1 MKLAPWNLGDPLIE
15 YDLVIKDGRV
25 ATTEGVSMMDVA
37 IEGGEIAALGRG
49 FEARRTI
56 DAAGRLVLPGGVD
69 AHCHIEQ
76 LSGGGL
82 MNADTFETAT
92 RSAAFGG
99 TTTVISFAAQHR
111 GDRLRDVVENYSR
124 LAAAGAV
131 TDYAFHLWI
140 SDPTPETLEQDLPRL
155 IESGHRSIKI
165 FMTYDRVRL
174 IDEQILDVMMVAR
187 KHGALICAHAEN
199 HGMIKWMAERL
210 VARGYIEPKFHGV
223 SHPRVCEIEAFE
235 RLIRFSQLL
244 DQPIMLFHVSTA
256 EGAAVVRRA
265 RGEGIKVF
273 AETCP
278 QYLFLTAQDLDRPGL
293 EGAKWMCSPPPRTT
307 SDQDAL
313 WRGLDLGDLQVVS
326 SDHAPYRFDSS
337 GKLAAGSHPDF
348 KQIANGLPGLETRLP
363 LLFDAMVS
371 QGRSSLEKFVEL
383 TATAP
388 ARIYGLHPRK
398 GAIAVGA
405 DADIAI
411 WNPDREVTLTDDG
424 LHDNAGYNPFAGR
437 RLKGW
442 PETVLRRGETII
454 ADGSL
459 QAAPGSGQL
468 QLRGCSA
475 AMRPTGRLSPEFD
488 PAANFGAQLL

>member
-1 MKLAPWNLGDPLIE
+1 MIE
-15 YDLVIKDGRV
+15 YDLVVKGGNV
-25 ATTEGVSMMDVA
+25 ATTEGISTMDVA
-37 IEGGEIAALGRG
+37 IRDGQTVALGRSLQQG
-49 FEARRTI
+49 RRTI
-56 DAAGRLVLPGGVD
+56 DATGKLVLPGGVD
-69 AHCHIEQ
+69 AHCHIQQ

-99 TTTVISFAAQHR
+99 TTTVISFATQHR
-111 GDRLRDVVENYSR
+111 GDSLREVVETYSR

-140 SDPTPETLEQDLPRL
+140 SDPTPETLEHDLPSL
-155 IESGHRSIKI
+155 IEAGHRSIKI

-174 IDEQILDVMMVAR
+174 LDEQVLDVMMVAR
-187 KHGALICAHAEN
+187 KHGALVCAHAEN

-210 VARGYIEPKFHGV
+210 VSRGYVEPKYHSI

-256 EGAAVVRRA
+256 EGAAVIRRA

-278 QYLFLTAQDLDRPGL
+278 QYLFLTAQDLGRPDL
-293 EGAKWMCSPPPRTT
+293 EGAKWMCSPPPRSTA
-307 SDQDAL
+307 DQEAL
-313 WRGLDLGDLQVVS
+313 WRALELGDLQVVS
-326 SDHAPYRFDSS
+326 SDHAPYRFDAS
-337 GKLAAGSHPDF
+337 GKLSAGPNPDF

-363 LLFDAMVS
+363 LLFDSMVS
-371 QGRSSLEKFVEL
+371 QGRSSLEKFVEV

-388 ARIYGLHPRK
+388 AKIYGLHPRK

-411 WNPDREVTLTDDG
+411 WDANREVTLTDDG
-424 LHDNAGYNPFAGR
+424 LHDNVGYNPFAGR
-437 RLKGW
+437 RLRGW
-442 PETVLRRGETII
+442 PEMVLRRGDVII
-454 ADGSL
+454 ADGAL
-459 QAAPGSGQL
+459 CAAPGSGQL
-468 QLRGCSA
+468 QLRGRA
-475 AMRPTGRLSPEFD
+475 ASMQPTGRLSPEFD
-488 PAANFGAQLL
+488 PASNFGAQLL

>member
-1 MKLAPWNLGDPLIE
+1 LVE
-15 YDLVIKDGRV
+15 YDLVIKGGCV
-25 ATTEGVSMMDVA
+25 ATTEGVSTMDVA
-37 IEGGEIAALGRG
+37 VHDGAIAALGRNLPPAG
-49 FEARRTI
+49 RTI
-56 DAAGRLVLPGGVD
+56 DAAGRFVLPGGVD

-76 LSGGGL
+76 LSGAGL

-140 SDPTPETLEQDLPRL
+140 SDPTPETLAQDLPYL

-174 IDEQILDVMMVAR
+174 LDEQVLDVMMVAR
-187 KHGALICAHAEN
+187 RHGALVCAHAEN
-199 HGMIKWMAERL
+199 HGMIKWMADRL
-210 VARGYIEPKFHGV
+210 VSRGYVEPKYHGV

-293 EGAKWMCSPPPRTT
+293 EGAKWMCSPPPRTVA
-307 SDQDAL
+307 DQEAL
-313 WRGLDLGDLQVVS
+313 WRALELGDLQVVS
-326 SDHAPYRFDSS
+326 SDHAPYRFDGG
-337 GKLAAGSHPDF
+337 GKLSAGPNPDF

-363 LLFDAMVS
+363 LLCDAMVS
-371 QGRSSLEKFVEL
+371 QGRSSLEKFVDL
-383 TATAP
+383 SATAP
-388 ARIYGLHPRK
+388 AKIYGLHPRK
-398 GAIAVGA
+398 GSITVGA

-411 WNPDREVTLTDDG
+411 WNPDREVTFTENG
-424 LHDNAGYNPFAGR
+424 LHDNVGYNPFAGR
-437 RLKGW
+437 TLKGW
-442 PETVLRRGETII
+442 PETVLRRGDVII
-454 ADGSL
+454 ADGTL
-459 QAAPGSGQL
+459 QVAPGSGEL
-468 QLRGCSA
+468 QMRERA
-475 AMRPTGRLSPEFD
+475 ASMRPTGSLSPEFD
-488 PAANFGAQLL
+488 PTTNFGAQLL

>member
-1 MKLAPWNLGDPLIE
+1 ME
-15 YDLVIKDGRV
+15 YDLVVKGGIV
-25 ATTEGVSMMDVA
+25 ATTEGVSTMDVA
-37 IEGGEIAALGRG
+37 IQDGTIAALGRSLQ
-49 FEARRTI
+49 ARRTI
-56 DAAGRLVLPGGVD
+56 DAASKIVLPGGVD
-69 AHCHIEQ
+69 AHCHIQQ

-111 GDRLRDVVENYSR
+111 GDRLKDVVENYSH

-140 SDPTPETLEQDLPRL
+140 SDPTPETLERDLPDL
-155 IESGHRSIKI
+155 IEAGHRSIKI

-174 IDEQILDVMMVAR
+174 LDEQILDVMMVAR
-187 KHGALICAHAEN
+187 KHSALICAHAEN
-199 HGMIKWMAERL
+199 HGMIKWMADRL
-210 VARGYIEPKFHGV
+210 VTRSYVAPKFHGV

-256 EGAAVVRRA
+256 EGAAVIRRA
-265 RGEGIKVF
+265 RGEGIKVC

-278 QYLFLTAQDLDRPGL
+278 QYLFLSAQDLDRTGL
-293 EGAKWMCSPPPRTT
+293 EGAKWMCSPPPRSAT
-307 SDQDAL
+307 DHEAL
-313 WRGLDLGDLQVVS
+313 WRALELGDLQVVS
-326 SDHAPYRFDSS
+326 SDHAPYRFDGS
-337 GKLAAGSHPDF
+337 GKLAAGPNPDF

-371 QGRSSLEKFVEL
+371 RGKSSLEKFVEL

-388 ARIYGLHPRK
+388 AKIYGLHPRK
-398 GAIAVGA
+398 GAIAVDA

-411 WNPDREVTLTDDG
+411 WNPDREVILTDDG
-424 LHDNAGYNPFAGR
+424 LHDNVGYNPFAGR
-437 RLKGW
+437 RLRGW
-442 PETVLRRGETII
+442 PEIVLRRGDVII
-454 ADGSL
+454 ADGKL

-468 QLRGCSA
+468 QLRARA
-475 AMRPTGRLSPEFD
+475 ASMQPTGKLSPEFD
-488 PAANFGAQLL
+488 PATNFGAQLL

>member
-1 MKLAPWNLGDPLIE
+1 M
-15 YDLVIKDGRV
+15 YDLVIKGGSL
-25 ATTEGVSMMDVA
+25 ATVDGVSTADVA
-37 IEGGEIAALGRG
+37 VDRGQIVALGRDLPHG
-49 FEARRTI
+49 RRNI
-56 DAAGRLVLPGGVD
+56 DATGKLILPGGVD
-69 AHCHIEQ
+69 ANCHIQQ

-111 GDRLRDVVENYSR
+111 GDSLREVVENYSR
-124 LAAAGAV
+124 LAASGAV

-140 SDPTPETLEQDLPRL
+140 SDPSQETLENDLPEL
-155 IESGHRSIKI
+155 IDRGHRSIKI
-165 FMTYDRVRL
+165 FMTYDRVRIL
-174 IDEQILDVMMVAR
+174 DEQILDVMMVAR
-187 KHGALICAHAEN
+187 KHGALVCAHAEN
-199 HGMIKWMAERL
+199 HGMIKWMADRL
-210 VARGYIEPKFHGV
+210 VSRGYTEPKFHGT

-278 QYLFLTAQDLDRPGL
+278 QYLFLTGHDLDRPGL
-293 EGAKWMCSPPPRTT
+293 EGAKWMCSPPPR
-307 SDQDAL
+307 SPEDQTAL
-313 WRGLDLGDLQVVS
+313 WRALELGDLQIVS
-326 SDHAPYRFDSS
+326 SDHAPYRFDET
-337 GKLAAGSHPDF
+337 GKLSAGYNPNF

-363 LLFDAMVS
+363 LLFDLMVS

-388 ARIYGLHPRK
+388 AKIYGLYPRK
-398 GAIAVGA
+398 GTVSVGA

-411 WNPDREVTLTDDG
+411 WDPDREVMLRDDG
-424 LHDNAGYNPFAGR
+424 LHDNVGYNPYSGR
-437 RLKGW
+437 TLRGW
-442 PETVLRRGETII
+442 PEIVLRRGEVII
-454 ADGSL
+454 ADGML
-459 QAAPGSGQL
+459 QAAPGSGRL
-468 QLRGCSA
+468 QLREPA
-475 AMRPTGRLSPEFD
+475 ASMRPTGRLSPELD
-488 PAANFGAQLL
+488 PRTNFGAHLL

>member
-1 MKLAPWNLGDPLIE
+1 VE
-15 YDLVIKDGRV
+15 YDLVIKGGSV
-25 ATTEGVSMMDVA
+25 ATTEGVLAMDVA
-37 IEGGEIAALGRG
+37 IHGGVIVALGRNLQG
-49 FEARRTI
+49 RRSI
-56 DAAGRLVLPGGVD
+56 DAVDRLVLPGGVD

-76 LSGGGL
+76 LSGSGL

-111 GDRLRDVVENYSR
+111 GGRLRDVVESYAG

-140 SDPTPETLEQDLPRL
+140 SDPTPEALEEDLPRL
-155 IESGHRSIKI
+155 IEIGHRSIKI

-174 IDEQILDVMMVAR
+174 LDEQILDVMMVAR
-187 KHGALICAHAEN
+187 KHGALVCAHAEN
-199 HGMIKWMAERL
+199 HGMIKWMSDRL
-210 VARGYIEPKFHGV
+210 MSRGYKEPKFHGV

-256 EGAAVVRRA
+256 EGAAVIRRA

-278 QYLFLTAQDLDRPGL
+278 QYLFLTAKDLDRPGL
-293 EGAKWMCSPPPRTT
+293 EGAKWMCSPPPRTA
-307 SDQDAL
+307 SDQEAL
-313 WRGLDLGDLQVVS
+313 WRALELGDLQVVS
-326 SDHAPYRFDSS
+326 SDHAPYRFDES
-337 GKLAAGSHPDF
+337 GKLSAGPDPDF

-371 QGRSSLEKFVEL
+371 KGRSSLEKFVEL
-383 TATAP
+383 TSTAP

-398 GAIAVGA
+398 GAIAIGA

-424 LHDNAGYNPFAGR
+424 LHDNVGYNPFAGR
-437 RLKGW
+437 TVKGW
-442 PETVLRRGETII
+442 PEVVLRRGDIVV
-454 ADGSL
+454 ANGAL
-459 QAAPGSGQL
+459 QATPGSGQL
-468 QLRGCSA
+468 LLRDCA
-475 AMRPTGRLSPEFD
+475 ASMRPTGRLSPEFD
-488 PAANFGAQLL
+488 PATNFGAQLL